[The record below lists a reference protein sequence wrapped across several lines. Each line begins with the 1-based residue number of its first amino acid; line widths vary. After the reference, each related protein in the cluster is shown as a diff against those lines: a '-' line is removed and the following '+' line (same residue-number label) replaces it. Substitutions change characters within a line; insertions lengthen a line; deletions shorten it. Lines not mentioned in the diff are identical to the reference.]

1 MIKLKLYA
9 IKTPET
15 DSYDSFIYWFA
26 ESKTKAWHNF
36 FNDNIHKLPIYDA
49 IRAYEAIGYKCVE
62 INGEYE
68 E

>member
-1 MIKLKLYA
+1 MIKIKLFA

-15 DSYDSFIYWFA
+15 DNYNSMVYWFG
-26 ESKTKAWHNF
+26 ESTTDAWNKF
-36 FNDNIHKLPIYDA
+36 FDNHTHKLPLYDA

-62 INGEYE
+62 INGECE